1 MLLHYFTMFIKDSII
16 ILYENSN
23 FVLKKIKIGLIGHKM
38 VAISKNSELYDQIFK
53 NVSLPDTFKS
63 RYPSYEEIVN
73 GFLDPSTEAMR
84 LRKEHL
90 NGDQTGDIRNASQ
103 FLLKDLV
110 LSTGSSAP
118 INFPSMLLDGL
129 FNVIQSADVDSS
141 LTDYDVTDKIM
152 TGVTSKDFN
161 KTGGI
166 AGVAIGAGLLT
177 LSLTVP
183 IIGMFASA
191 IVGLAT
197 GISKKIR
204 WEKEKI
210 KLDQAENRALLYKTF
225 APLQVAG
232 SASDSA
238 LVEEMRII
246 FRSHDWSDLYSPR
259 FKGEWVGIERV
270 GGFAFAPGSTQKD
283 SSEFAADVNEKF
295 KPSGGFGIIPGTD
308 IVTSVIQ
315 VSLSHDP
322 AEGLASQAFQK
333 YMTKSG
339 PNNSYGPDPRT
350 FKNAWSLITDVGT
363 YYPTTGRL
371 GAAWWAIALQEGN
384 WYKFRIDA
392 KRLDK
397 EWKEYCDAGLRFI
410 RNKSY
415 KWTQGNLNN
424 DYEAYFGTAI
434 YYAIGAWAGR
444 VNGGT
449 TTKPTYEKFAKPVG
463 FNRNQMVAPNLY
475 KNGLAINS
483 SNSGA
488 FLPLQAITDQKGN
501 FYKNSWWCD
510 SCLGSMYD
518 RGYDIKSKLDD
529 LKNRQKWDLYKSL
542 ASAYCSQFDAAFQAD
557 PKLLELLLSQRKL
570 LLSHSDRKKINLLDV
585 LDDEPG
591 LQGIKN
597 SSSWKQ
603 QLIDAGVP
611 LVLPN
616 SSKFNKFD
624 MKISF
629 GANIP
634 PDLNPPGEVEIDPGP
649 INPYDPNFKIKRV
662 GRSTKSSSG
671 SSTLPILIAG
681 AGVASY
687 FFLWK

>member
-1 MLLHYFTMFIKDSII
+1 
-16 ILYENSN
+16 
-23 FVLKKIKIGLIGHKM
+23 M
-38 VAISKNSELYDQIFK
+38 VAISQNSELYDSLFK
-53 NVSLPDTFKS
+53 NVSIQDSFESKF
-63 RYPSYEEIVN
+63 PSYAEIAN
-73 GFLDPSTEAMR
+73 GFLDPSTER
-84 LRKEHL
+84 LRLSQNRL
-90 NGDQTGDIRNASQ
+90 NGDQTRDVRNSNRI
-103 FLLKDLV
+103 LLKDLAV
-110 LSTGSSAP
+110 SMGDSSP
-118 INFPSMLLDGL
+118 VNFPSFLLDGL
-129 FNVIQSADVDSS
+129 FNVLQSSDVKPS

-152 TGVTSKDFN
+152 TGITEPGFN
-161 KTGGI
+161 KVGGVP
-166 AGVAIGAGLLT
+166 GLVIGTGLLT

-183 IIGMFASA
+183 IIGLIASA

-197 GISKKIR
+197 GISKKIKHDR
-204 WEKEKI
+204 EKLEVEK
-210 KLDQAENRALLYKTF
+210 DNNRELLYKTF
-225 APLQVAG
+225 PPLQVAG
-232 SASDSA
+232 SESDGE
-238 LVEEMRII
+238 LVESMRTI
-246 FRSHDWSDLYSPR
+246 FQSHDWTDLFAPR
-259 FKGEWVGIERV
+259 FTGEWVGIERV
-270 GGFAFAPGSTQKD
+270 GGFAFAPGTILGN
-283 SSEFAADVNEKF
+283 SSKFAADVDEKF
-295 KPSGGFGIIPGTD
+295 ETTGGFGIIPGTD

-315 VSLSHDP
+315 VSMSYMKSDPLSGP
-322 AEGLASQAFQK
+322 FRK
-333 YMTKSG
+333 YMIKDKVTGK
-339 PNNSYGPDPRT
+339 YGPDPRT
-350 FKNAWSLITDVGT
+350 FKNAWSMITDVGT
-363 YYPTTGRL
+363 YYPTSGKV
-371 GAAWWAIALQEGN
+371 GASWWAISLQPGN

-392 KRLDK
+392 SRLHE
-397 EWKEYCDAGLRFI
+397 EWKNYCDGGLRYI
-410 RNKSY
+410 RDKCY
-415 KWTQGNLNN
+415 KWNHLTN
-424 DYEAYFGTAI
+424 DIDSNYEAFFGSAI

-629 GANIP
+629 GTNIP

-671 SSTLPILIAG
+671 SNTLPILIAG

>member
-1 MLLHYFTMFIKDSII
+1 
-16 ILYENSN
+16 
-23 FVLKKIKIGLIGHKM
+23 M
-38 VAISKNSELYDQIFK
+38 VAIPKNSELYDKIFK
-53 NVSLPDTFKS
+53 NVSLTDTFVS
-63 RYPSYEEIVN
+63 RYPSYEEIAN
-73 GFLDPSTEAMR
+73 GFLDPSNKAFR
-84 LRKEHL
+84 LKKDSL
-90 NGDQTGDIRNASQ
+90 NGDQTGDIRNASM
-103 FLLKDLV
+103 FLVKDLS
-110 LSTGSSAP
+110 LTTGSSAP

-129 FNVIQSADVDSS
+129 FNVMQSADVDLK
-141 LTDYDVTDKIM
+141 LTDNDVTDKIM
-152 TGVTSKDFN
+152 TGVVSPEFN
-161 KTGGI
+161 KIGGV
-166 AGVAIGAGLLT
+166 AGAAIGAGLFT

-183 IIGMFASA
+183 IIGMVASA

-197 GISKKIR
+197 GIASKVRSDKD
-204 WEKEKI
+204 
-210 KLDQAENRALLYKTF
+210 KLEVSEDKNRALLYKTF

-238 LVEEMRII
+238 LVNEMRAI
-246 FRSHDWSDLYSPR
+246 FRTNDWTDLYSPR
-259 FKGEWVGIERV
+259 FKGEWVGIERA
-270 GGFAFAPGSTQKD
+270 GGFAFAPGEVLGD
-283 SSEFAADVNEKF
+283 SDEFAADVGEKF
-295 KPSGGFGIIPGTD
+295 EPSGGFGIIPGTD

-315 VSLSHDP
+315 VGLSHDP
-322 AEGLASQAFQK
+322 EDPYSGPFQK
-333 YMTKSG
+333 FMFKRG
-339 PNNSYGPDPRT
+339 KKKADRDRPNIEYGPDPRT
-350 FKNAWSLITDVGT
+350 FKNAWSMVTDVGT
-363 YYPTTGRL
+363 YYPSTGRL

-384 WYKFRIDA
+384 WYKFRIDTN
-392 KRLDK
+392 RLHK
-397 EWKEYCDAGLRFI
+397 EWQEYCESGLRFI
-410 RNKSY
+410 RKKCYSWTRDNK
-415 KWTQGNLNN
+415 
-424 DYEAYFGTAI
+424 DYEGYFGSAI
-434 YYAIGAWAGR
+434 YYAIGSWAGR

-449 TTKPTYEKFAKPVG
+449 TVKPTYEKFAKPIG
-463 FNRNQMVAPNLY
+463 FSRNQMVSPNLY
-475 KNGLAINS
+475 RNGLRVNS

-488 FLPLQAITDQKGN
+488 FLPLYAITDAKGN
-501 FYKNSWWCD
+501 FYNNSWWCD
-510 SCLGSMYD
+510 SCLGSIYD
-518 RGYDIKSKLDD
+518 RGYEIKEKLED

-542 ASAYCSQFDAAFQAD
+542 SSAYCSQFDAAFQAD

-629 GANIP
+629 GTNIP